1 MNATGNISVEHLLN
15 EIGRLQEE
23 LDFANESVDDKL
35 DKLEEAGFGVI
46 DLSKALGEARKRI
59 EMLEEQLRNS
69 EERQASQNETRKNS
83 DSNHLLSE
91 R

>member
-1 MNATGNISVEHLLN
+1 MNTTGNISVEHLLN

-46 DLSKALGEARKRI
+46 DLAKALGEARKRI
-59 EMLEEQLRNS
+59 ELLEEQLRNS
-69 EERQASQNETRKNS
+69 EERQASQSETRKNS